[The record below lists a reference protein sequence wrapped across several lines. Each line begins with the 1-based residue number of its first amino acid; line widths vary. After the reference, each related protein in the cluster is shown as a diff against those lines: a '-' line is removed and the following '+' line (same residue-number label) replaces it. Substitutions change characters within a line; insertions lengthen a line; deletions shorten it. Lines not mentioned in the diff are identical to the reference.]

1 LEKVEAGVRYR
12 GGVLIEAARYITTAA
27 RRKLKQKVK
36 KIAGII
42 RKADLISAFAM
53 HVAQLID
60 E

>member
-1 LEKVEAGVRYR
+1 MEAGVPYR

>member
-1 LEKVEAGVRYR
+1 LEKVEASVRYR
-12 GGVLIEAARYITTAA
+12 CGVLIEAARYITTAA

-36 KIAGII
+36 KIAGIF